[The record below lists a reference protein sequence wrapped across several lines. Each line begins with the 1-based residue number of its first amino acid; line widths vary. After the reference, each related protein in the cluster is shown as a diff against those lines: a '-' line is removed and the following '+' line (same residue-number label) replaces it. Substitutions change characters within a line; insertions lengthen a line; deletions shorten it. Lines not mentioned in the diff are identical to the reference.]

1 MVTEFKLPEL
11 GEDISTGDVISVY
24 VSAGDRVSKDDPVM
38 EIETDK
44 AAIEVPAPVSGVITG
59 VHVKEGETI
68 NVGQLLITIDES
80 GEEKKE
86 PERKEEAGDKVEE
99 PAKEKVESKE
109 KRLDEKTAEARPKA
123 EPEEKGRREV
133 EEKEYEGEAAS
144 KEEEGKVVEFA
155 RSSQT
160 GVKKEAPEKPEK
172 IVPASPSVRRLARE
186 LGVDIG
192 KIKGSGADGRI
203 SEDDVKNYASKEI
216 SKPDQEE
223 IPVGKGDVSL
233 PDFTKWGDIERRPMS
248 KVRRLTAERM
258 TSSWRAPHV
267 TQHDKADIT
276 ELEKARKLFGRET
289 ERAGGKLTVT
299 AILIKVVGSALKV
312 FPQFNASV
320 DMTNSEIIYKKYY
333 NIAVAVDTDRGL
345 LAPVIK
351 HVDRKNLIEI
361 AVELTQLSERSRDK
375 KITVEELQGGSF
387 TISNLG
393 GLGGT
398 YFTPVIYSPDVALL
412 GVSRSSIE
420 PVFIK
425 DNFEPR
431 LMLPLSLSYDHRI
444 IDGADAV
451 RFLRW
456 IAEAME
462 QPLKVVLEG

>member
-11 GEDISTGDVISVY
+11 GEDIATGDVINVY
-24 VSAGDRVSKDDPVM
+24 VSAGERVSKDQPIM

-44 AAIEVPAPVSGVITG
+44 AAIEVPAPVGGVITG

-68 NVGQLLITIDES
+68 NVGQLLITIDETREDTKGS
-80 GEEKKE
+80 EVK
-86 PERKEEAGDKVEE
+86 EAGHEKVEE
-99 PAKEKVESKE
+99 PAEERIGAKEKKTEE
-109 KRLDEKTAEARPKA
+109 KISEAKSKA
-123 EPEEKGRREV
+123 EPEGKDGADI
-133 EEKEYEGEAAS
+133 EEEYEEEAAS
-144 KEEEGKVVEFA
+144 KKEEGKVVEFT
-155 RSSQT
+155 RSPQAN
-160 GVKKEAPEKPEK
+160 VEKAAPRKL
-172 IVPASPSVRRLARE
+172 VPASPSVRRLARE
-186 LGVDIG
+186 LGVDINQVE
-192 KIKGSGADGRI
+192 GSGPGGRI
-203 SEDDVKNYASKEI
+203 SEEDVKNYASKRV
-216 SKPDQEE
+216 SKASPEGVQ
-223 IPVGKGDVSL
+223 VGTGDISL
-233 PDFTKWGDIERRPMS
+233 PDFTKWGEIERKQMS

-276 ELEKARKLFGRET
+276 ELEKTRKLFGREA
-289 ERAGGKLTVT
+289 ENAGGKLTMT
-299 AILIKVVGSALKV
+299 AILIKIVGSALRL

-320 DMTNSEIIYKKYY
+320 DMTDSEVIYKKYY

-351 HVDRKNLIEI
+351 DVNRKNLIEL
-361 AVELTQLSERSRDK
+361 AVELSQLSQRARDK
-375 KITVEELQGGSF
+375 KITVEELQGGTF

-412 GVSRSSIE
+412 GVSRSRIE
-420 PVFIK
+420 PVFIDDK
-425 DNFEPR
+425 FEPR

-456 IAEAME
+456 VAEALE
-462 QPLKVVLEG
+462 QPFKVMLEG

>member
-11 GEDISTGDVISVY
+11 GEDIATGDVINVY
-24 VSAGDRVSKDDPVM
+24 VSAGERVSKDQPIM

-44 AAIEVPAPVSGVITG
+44 AAIEVPAPVGGVITG

-80 GEEKKE
+80 GEEK
-86 PERKEEAGDKVEE
+86 EAEVNGEIH
-99 PAKEKVESKE
+99 EKVEAKE
-109 KRLDEKTAEARPKA
+109 NKTEEKIAEAKSKG
-123 EPEEKGRREV
+123 EPEGKDGSEI
-133 EEKEYEGEAAS
+133 EEEYEEDADS
-144 KEEEGKVVEFA
+144 KKEEGKVVEFT
-155 RSSQT
+155 RSPQADV
-160 GVKKEAPEKPEK
+160 GKAAPRKL
-172 IVPASPSVRRLARE
+172 VPASPSVRRLARE
-186 LGVDIG
+186 LGLDVNQV
-192 KIKGSGADGRI
+192 KGSGPGGRI
-203 SEDDVKNYASKEI
+203 SEEDVKNYASKRV
-216 SKPDQEE
+216 SKAAPEE
-223 IPVGKGDVSL
+223 IQPGTGDVSL
-233 PDFTKWGDIERRPMS
+233 PEFTKWGEIERKQMS

-276 ELEKARKLFGRET
+276 ELEKTRKQFGRET
-289 ERAGGKLTVT
+289 ENAGGKLTVT
-299 AILIKVVGSALKV
+299 AILIKIVGSALKI

-320 DMTNSEIIYKKYY
+320 DMTNSEVIYKKYY

-345 LAPVIK
+345 LAPVVK
-351 HVDRKNLIEI
+351 DVDRKNLIEL
-361 AVELTQLSERSRDK
+361 AVELSQLSQRARDK
-375 KITVEELQGGSF
+375 KIAVEELQGGSF

-412 GVSRSSIE
+412 GVSRSKIE
-420 PVFIK
+420 PVFI
-425 DNFEPR
+425 DNKFEPR

-456 IAEAME
+456 VAEALE
-462 QPLKVVLEG
+462 QPFKVMLEG

>member
-11 GEDISTGDVISVY
+11 GEDITTGDVINVY
-24 VSAGDRVSKDDPVM
+24 VSAGNLVSKDQPIM

-80 GEEKKE
+80 GEEKRE
-86 PERKEEAGDKVEE
+86 PVVKDEIHEEEE
-99 PAKEKVESKE
+99 QSAAEKIESEEKKTEEKIEEVKSKAK
-109 KRLDEKTAEARPKA
+109 PKA
-123 EPEEKGRREV
+123 RDQAEIEE
-133 EEKEYEGEAAS
+133 EYEEEAAS
-144 KEEEGKVVEFA
+144 REEEGKVVEFA
-155 RSSQT
+155 RSSQAD
-160 GVKKEAPEKPEK
+160 VQKESPRKL
-172 IVPASPSVRRLARE
+172 VPASPSVRGLARE
-186 LGVDIG
+186 LGVDINQ
-192 KIKGSGADGRI
+192 IKGSGPGGRI
-203 SEDDVKNYASKEI
+203 SEEDVKNYASK
-216 SKPDQEE
+216 KVAKAGPEE
-223 IPVGKGDVSL
+223 IQVGKGDISL
-233 PDFTKWGDIERRPMS
+233 PDFTKWGKIERKQMS

-258 TSSWRAPHV
+258 SASWRAPHV

-276 ELEKARKLFGRET
+276 ELEKTRKLFGRET
-289 ERAGGKLTVT
+289 EKAGGKLTVT
-299 AILIKVVGSALKV
+299 AILIKVVGSALKI

-320 DMTNSEIIYKKYY
+320 DMTKSEVIYKKYY

-351 HVDRKNLIEI
+351 DVDKKNLIEL
-361 AVELTQLSERSRDK
+361 AVELTQLSERARDK
-375 KITVEELQGGSF
+375 KVTVEELQGGTF

-412 GVSRSSIE
+412 GVSRSKIE
-420 PVFIK
+420 PVFIDDK
-425 DNFEPR
+425 FEPR
-431 LMLPLSLSYDHRI
+431 LILPLSLSYDHRI

-456 IAEAME
+456 IVEALE
-462 QPLKVVLEG
+462 QPFKVMLEG

>member
-11 GEDISTGDVISVY
+11 GEDIATGDVINVY
-24 VSAGDRVSKDDPVM
+24 VSAGDRVSKDQPIM

-68 NVGQLLITIDES
+68 NVGQLLITIEES
-80 GEEKKE
+80 GDEKIEPEVKDEIHEKEEQSAEEKIEAEGK
-86 PERKEEAGDKVEE
+86 KTEEKIAEVKSKVE
-99 PAKEKVESKE
+99 P
-109 KRLDEKTAEARPKA
+109 
-123 EPEEKGRREV
+123 KGRDRAEI
-133 EEKEYEGEAAS
+133 EEEQEYEEEAAS
-144 KEEEGKVVEFA
+144 REEGKVVEFA
-155 RSSQT
+155 RSSQAD
-160 GVKKEAPEKPEK
+160 VAKESPRKL
-172 IVPASPSVRRLARE
+172 VPASPSVRRLARE
-186 LGVDIG
+186 LGVDINQV
-192 KIKGSGADGRI
+192 KGSGPGGRI
-203 SEDDVKNYASKEI
+203 SEEDVKHYASKKV
-216 SKPDQEE
+216 SKAGPEE
-223 IPVGKGDVSL
+223 IQVGKADTSL
-233 PDFTKWGDIERRPMS
+233 PDFTKWGEIERKQMS

-258 TSSWRAPHV
+258 TAAWRAPHV

-276 ELEKARKLFGRET
+276 ELEKTRKLFGRET
-289 ERAGGKLTVT
+289 EKAGGKLTVT
-299 AILIKVVGSALKV
+299 AILIKVVGSALKI

-320 DMTNSEIIYKKYY
+320 DMTNSEVIYKKYY

-351 HVDRKNLIEI
+351 DVDKKNLIEL
-361 AVELTQLSERSRDK
+361 AVELTQLSERARDK
-375 KITVEELQGGSF
+375 KVSVEELQGGTF

-412 GVSRSSIE
+412 GVSRSKIE
-420 PVFIK
+420 PVFIDDK
-425 DNFEPR
+425 FEPR

-456 IAEAME
+456 TVEALE
-462 QPLKVVLEG
+462 QPFKVMLEG

>member
-11 GEDISTGDVISVY
+11 GEDIATGDVINVY
-24 VSAGDRVSKDDPVM
+24 VSAGDRVSKDQPIM

-80 GEEKKE
+80 GKEKKE
-86 PERKEEAGDKVEE
+86 PEIKEEIYEKEE
-99 PAKEKVESKE
+99 QSA
-109 KRLDEKTAEARPKA
+109 
-123 EPEEKGRREV
+123 EEKIEAEGKKT
-133 EEKEYEGEAAS
+133 EEKIAEVKSKSEPKGRDRAEIEEEQEYEEEAAS
-144 KEEEGKVVEFA
+144 REEEGKVVEFA
-155 RSSQT
+155 RSSQADV
-160 GVKKEAPEKPEK
+160 GKESPRKL
-172 IVPASPSVRRLARE
+172 VPASPSVRRLARE
-186 LGVDIG
+186 LGVDVNQ
-192 KIKGSGADGRI
+192 IKGSGPGGRI
-203 SEDDVKNYASKEI
+203 SEEDVKNYASKKV
-216 SKPDQEE
+216 SKAGTEE
-223 IPVGKGDVSL
+223 IQVGKADISL
-233 PDFTKWGDIERRPMS
+233 PDFTKWGEIERKQMS

-258 TSSWRAPHV
+258 TSAWRAPHV

-276 ELEKARKLFGRET
+276 ELEKTRKLFGRET
-289 ERAGGKLTVT
+289 ENAGGKLTVT
-299 AILIKVVGSALKV
+299 AILIKVVGSALKI

-320 DMTNSEIIYKKYY
+320 DMTNSEVIYKKYY

-351 HVDRKNLIEI
+351 DVDKKNLIEL
-361 AVELTQLSERSRDK
+361 AVELTQLSERARDK
-375 KITVEELQGGSF
+375 KVTVEELQGGTF

-412 GVSRSSIE
+412 GVSRSKIE
-420 PVFIK
+420 PVFIDDK
-425 DNFEPR
+425 FEPR

-456 IAEAME
+456 TVEALE
-462 QPLKVVLEG
+462 QPFKVMLEG

>member
-11 GEDISTGDVISVY
+11 GEDITTGDVINVY
-24 VSAGDRVSKDDPVM
+24 VSVGERVSKDQPVM

-44 AAIEVPAPVSGVITG
+44 AAIEVPAPAGGVITG

-80 GEEKKE
+80 GEEKKGRE
-86 PERKEEAGDKVEE
+86 VTEEIHEKVEE
-99 PAKEKVESKE
+99 SAEEEKTEEKVAEVKSKA
-109 KRLDEKTAEARPKA
+109 KPGARDRAEID
-123 EPEEKGRREV
+123 
-133 EEKEYEGEAAS
+133 EKEYQEEVAS
-144 KEEEGKVVEFA
+144 REEEGKVVEFA
-155 RSSQT
+155 RSSQP
-160 GVKKEAPEKPEK
+160 GVEKEAPRKL
-172 IVPASPSVRRLARE
+172 VPASPSVRRLARE
-186 LGVDIG
+186 LGVDINR
-192 KIKGSGADGRI
+192 IKGSGPGGRI
-203 SEDDVKNYASKEI
+203 SEEDVKNYASKKV
-216 SKPDQEE
+216 SKADLEKIE
-223 IPVGKGDVSL
+223 VGKGDIPS
-233 PDFTKWGDIERRPMS
+233 PDFTKWGEIERKQMS

-276 ELEKARKLFGRET
+276 ELEKTRKLFGKET
-289 ERAGGKLTVT
+289 ENAGGKLTVT
-299 AILIKVVGSALKV
+299 AILIKVVGSALKI

-320 DMTNSEIIYKKYY
+320 DMKNNEVIYKKYY

-351 HVDRKNLIEI
+351 DVDQKNLIEL
-361 AVELTQLSERSRDK
+361 AVELTQLSERARDK
-375 KITVEELQGGSF
+375 KITVEELQGGTF

-412 GVSRSSIE
+412 GVSRSKIE
-420 PVFIK
+420 PVFIHDK
-425 DNFEPR
+425 FEPR

-456 IAEAME
+456 VAESLE
-462 QPLKVVLEG
+462 QPFKVMLEG